1 MEGPLVARLLKTPS
15 GVKPKRQLERG
26 PFDLIE
32 EAFHLLRTCPASILA
47 SYYFGTI
54 PFVLGLLYFFSDMSQ
69 SAFARDRLGTASG
82 VMVVLFFWAKTWQS
96 IFARELLAHRAGALR
111 ERLGLARF
119 SHLFC
124 IQGAIHATGLFLWP
138 IALGLLLPFG
148 WVNAF
153 YQNATAIGTSKDGKL
168 TTTMKQAAR
177 QSHLWVAPNHT
188 FLLVWKAFLIF
199 AFINWVIAALLL
211 PFLAKML
218 LGIESPFTKSPISML
233 NTTLFAVVTALVYL
247 STDPWHK
254 AVYVLR
260 CFYGQ
265 SLRTG
270 YDLRGELKELVPPNY
285 AQTAAAMVLLGTVL
299 MMGAAA
305 EAASAPEVVSSQ
317 HSVAPEQLD
326 KSINEVLQQRE
337 YSWRL
342 PRSGKEREVGLI
354 EGFIASIG
362 DTIAAWIKAIAYWTG
377 KVMDEFFKIFRPRMS
392 LGTPGIG
399 WALAVRTFAF
409 VLLVL
414 LVFFAAVFLFRL
426 WQRQRTPD
434 EVVAAAI
441 GSAPDLSSHDVAADQ
456 LPEDEWIKLG
466 RELLHR
472 GELRLAMR
480 AFYLATLAHL
490 AQRNLI
496 TLARHKSNY
505 DYNRELGRRA
515 HALPAVTEI
524 FGENVAAFDRAW
536 YGLHPVDEVSLDRFA
551 SNLERIKCA

>member
-1 MEGPLVARLLKTPS
+1 MP
-15 GVKPKRQLERG
+15 VKKQLEEGRG
-26 PFDLIE
+26 GFDLME
-32 EAFHLLRTCPASILA
+32 EAFHLLRSTPAATLA
-47 SYYFGTI
+47 MYYVGTI
-54 PFVLGLLYFFSDMSQ
+54 PFVMGLLYFWSDMSQ
-69 SAFARDRLGTASG
+69 SAFAYDRLGTSALG
-82 VMVVLFFWAKTWQS
+82 VALLYFWAKVWQS
-96 IFARELLAHRAGALR
+96 IFARRLLAQRSFGTAEGAAGV
-111 ERLGLARF
+111 RLAEQAGLVPMVCA
-119 SHLFC
+119 
-124 IQGAIHATGLFLWP
+124 QAAIHATGLFVWP
-138 IALGLLLPFG
+138 IGLALLLPFG
-148 WVNAF
+148 WINAF
-153 YQNATAIGTSKDGKL
+153 YQSATVIGVADDRTLKS
-168 TTTMKQAAR
+168 TVRQAVEQAK
-177 QSHLWVAPNHT
+177 LWVLHNHV
-188 FLLVWKAFLIF
+188 FLLVWKAFWIF
-199 AFINWVIAALLL
+199 VLVNWTMAAVGL
-211 PFLAKML
+211 PYLAKL
-218 LGIESPFTKSPISML
+218 FFGIESPFTKSPFSML
-233 NTTLFAVVTALVYL
+233 NTTFFAVVTALMYL
-247 STDPWHK
+247 STDPLHK

-270 YDLRGELKELVPPNY
+270 RDLRAELAEFARHGLERAAVIALGAGLFMFAATASSSATESNSPAQSPP
-285 AQTAAAMVLLGTVL
+285 AG
-299 MMGAAA
+299 
-305 EAASAPEVVSSQ
+305 S
-317 HSVAPEQLD
+317 SVAPERLD
-326 KSINEVLQQRE
+326 KSIAEVLQQSE

-342 PRSGKEREVGLI
+342 PRSAREREVGLI

-362 DTIAAWIKAIAYWTG
+362 DTIASWFKAIGRWIGKILDKITNFFGPRTTG
-377 KVMDEFFKIFRPRMS
+377 S
-392 LGTPGIG
+392 GGIG

-456 LPEDEWIKLG
+456 LPDDEWIKLG
-466 RELLHR
+466 RELLQR